1 MIEIKTQNV
10 SNSPA
15 TATTYRDVGNE
26 REQGR
31 GSVAYRDV
39 GNEREQGRGSV
50 AYRDVGNEREQ
61 GRGSVAYVLQRGDR
75 SFSTQVDRP

>member
-50 AYRDVGNEREQ
+50 AY
-61 GRGSVAYVLQRGDR
+61 VLQRGDR